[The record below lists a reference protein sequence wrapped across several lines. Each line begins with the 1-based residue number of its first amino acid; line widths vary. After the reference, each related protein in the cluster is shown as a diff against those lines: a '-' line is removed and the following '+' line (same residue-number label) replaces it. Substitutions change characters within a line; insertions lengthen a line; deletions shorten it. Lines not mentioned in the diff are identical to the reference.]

1 MANIKHHRE
10 GNGVQFRGGGVRAQL
25 REALE
30 ARAPVQL
37 ARERVSPGWV
47 HGYIIGLSAEFCL
60 VAEVS
65 DAMHFDGFL
74 VVAVGDVSAVE
85 QDPGREF
92 VEKALQLNEEKI
104 PELPGFKLDDW
115 QVIAE
120 SAAAQRPLVS
130 LNMLDEADGEVSYIG
145 RLTGAEPDALV
156 LQEIDPN
163 AKWYPDTGAYEFAGI
178 GSIGFGTAYML
189 LLAKIAGVPPVPVPA
204 GEFSA

>member
-1 MANIKHHRE
+1 M
-10 GNGVQFRGGGVRAQL
+10 RAQL
-25 REALE
+25 REALD

-120 SAAAQRPLVS
+120 SAAAQTPLVS